1 MTDNISDKDKKD
13 WDLFINSNEKLPNK
27 DFQNKDKK
35 TLKIGSI
42 DLHGYTLEGANKKM
56 SEYINECY
64 ENNISVINVI
74 TGKGLR
80 SKNKENPYSSTDLGI
95 LKHSVPNYIKNN
107 TDSEYVLHC
116 SNSGYPSSKLMNSQ
130 AAGYVF
136 ITNVSGS
143 PKTMRLEM
151 RWDNNFSGD
160 MSKKDI
166 TVP

>member
-1 MTDNISDKDKKD
+1 MIKKISEKDIKDWHEFIKKD
-13 WDLFINSNEKLPNK
+13 EKLENK
-27 DFQNKDKK
+27 DNTQDEITTKRHVE
-35 TLKIGSI
+35 I

-107 TDSEYVLHC
+107 TE
-116 SNSGYPSSKLMNSQ
+116 LMNKIKF
-130 AAGYVF
+130 VDF
-136 ITNVSGS
+136 DEEDKNNKGS
-143 PKTMRLEM
+143 FNIFL
-151 RWDNNFSGD
+151 
-160 MSKKDI
+160 KKK
-166 TVP
+166 

>member
-1 MTDNISDKDKKD
+1 MIKKISEKDIKDWQEFIKKDEKLENKDNIQDEITTKRHV
-13 WDLFINSNEKLPNK
+13 E
-27 DFQNKDKK
+27 
-35 TLKIGSI
+35 I

-107 TDSEYVLHC
+107 TE
-116 SNSGYPSSKLMNSQ
+116 LMNKIKS
-130 AAGYVF
+130 VDF
-136 ITNVSGS
+136 
-143 PKTMRLEM
+143 
-151 RWDNNFSGD
+151 D
-160 MSKKDI
+160 KKDKNNKGSFNI
-166 TVP
+166 FLKKK

>member
-1 MTDNISDKDKKD
+1 LIKKISEKDIKD
-13 WDLFINSNEKLPNK
+13 WDEFIKKDEKLENK
-27 DFQNKDKK
+27 DNIQNKTIAKK
-35 TLKIGSI
+35 YIEI

-107 TDSEYVLHC
+107 TE
-116 SNSGYPSSKLMNSQ
+116 LMDKIKFVDFDQEDKN
-130 AAGYVF
+130 
-136 ITNVSGS
+136 NKGS
-143 PKTMRLEM
+143 FNIFL
-151 RWDNNFSGD
+151 
-160 MSKKDI
+160 KKK
-166 TVP
+166 

>member
-1 MTDNISDKDKKD
+1 MIKKISEKDIKDWQEFIKKD
-13 WDLFINSNEKLPNK
+13 EKLENK
-27 DFQNKDKK
+27 DNTQDEK
-35 TLKIGSI
+35 TTKRHVEI

-107 TDSEYVLHC
+107 TE
-116 SNSGYPSSKLMNSQ
+116 LMNKIKF
-130 AAGYVF
+130 VDF
-136 ITNVSGS
+136 DEEDKNNKGS
-143 PKTMRLEM
+143 FNILL
-151 RWDNNFSGD
+151 
-160 MSKKDI
+160 KKK
-166 TVP
+166 

>member
-1 MTDNISDKDKKD
+1 MIKKISEKDIKDWQEFIKKDEKLENKDNIQD
-13 WDLFINSNEKLPNK
+13 EKTTK
-27 DFQNKDKK
+27 RHVE
-35 TLKIGSI
+35 I

-107 TDSEYVLHC
+107 TE
-116 SNSGYPSSKLMNSQ
+116 LMNKIKF
-130 AAGYVF
+130 VDF
-136 ITNVSGS
+136 DEEDKNNKGS
-143 PKTMRLEM
+143 FNIFL
-151 RWDNNFSGD
+151 
-160 MSKKDI
+160 KKK
-166 TVP
+166 

>member
-1 MTDNISDKDKKD
+1 MIKKISEKDIKDWHEFIKKD
-13 WDLFINSNEKLPNK
+13 EKLENK
-27 DFQNKDKK
+27 DNTQYKK
-35 TLKIGSI
+35 TTKRQVEI

-107 TDSEYVLHC
+107 TE
-116 SNSGYPSSKLMNSQ
+116 LMNKIKF
-130 AAGYVF
+130 VDF
-136 ITNVSGS
+136 DEKDKNNKGS
-143 PKTMRLEM
+143 FNIFLK
-151 RWDNNFSGD
+151 N
-160 MSKKDI
+160 K
-166 TVP
+166 

>member
-1 MTDNISDKDKKD
+1 LIKKISEKDIKDWHEFIKKDEKLENKDNIQY
-13 WDLFINSNEKLPNK
+13 EKTTK
-27 DFQNKDKK
+27 RQVE
-35 TLKIGSI
+35 I

-107 TDSEYVLHC
+107 TE
-116 SNSGYPSSKLMNSQ
+116 LMNKIKF
-130 AAGYVF
+130 VDF
-136 ITNVSGS
+136 DEKDKNNKGS
-143 PKTMRLEM
+143 FNIFLK
-151 RWDNNFSGD
+151 N
-160 MSKKDI
+160 K
-166 TVP
+166 

>member
-1 MTDNISDKDKKD
+1 MIKKISEKDIKDWHEFIKKD
-13 WDLFINSNEKLPNK
+13 EKLENK
-27 DFQNKDKK
+27 DNTQDEK
-35 TLKIGSI
+35 TTKRHVEI

-107 TDSEYVLHC
+107 TE
-116 SNSGYPSSKLMNSQ
+116 LMNKIK
-130 AAGYVF
+130 F
-136 ITNVSGS
+136 IDFDEEDKNNKGS
-143 PKTMRLEM
+143 FNIFL
-151 RWDNNFSGD
+151 
-160 MSKKDI
+160 KKK
-166 TVP
+166 